1 MFLLVLTC
9 GQHPLGIWLGPACY
23 GHARM
28 EKSQGHL
35 RQQSPGEE
43 GFLEYRAA
51 GLRLKGEAQPVE
63 Q

>member
-23 GHARM
+23 GHARK

-35 RQQSPGEE
+35 RQQSPAKE
-43 GFLEYRAA
+43 GFLEYGAA
-51 GLRLKGEAQPVE
+51 GLRLMGEAWPVE